1 MVSSSP
7 SKMAMGWFT
16 GTWSVPS
23 ATSSLPMRPS
33 STASTSMVALS
44 VSISA
49 MMSPDLTSS
58 PSFTCHLASL
68 PVSMVGESCGMRISV
83 VMSDVQDAGGHGL
96 FPMFAIE
103 QCDPGDSYCALIEAA
118 HIHAEAI
125 RLGARHVEALYSAH
139 GAKPVLS
146 GSGVEG

>member
-23 ATSSLPMRPS
+23 ATRSWPIRPS

-83 VMSDVQDAGGHGL
+83 VISDVQDASGHGL
-96 FPMFAIE
+96 FPVSAVE
-103 QCDPGDSYCALIEAA
+103 QYDPSHVYRALVEAA
-118 HIHAEAI
+118 HIDAETI
-125 RLGARHVEALYSAH
+125 RLGARHVEALYS
-139 GAKPVLS
+139 
-146 GSGVEG
+146 